1 MLVQAIDGQS
11 LYEQVINPL
20 APFARHLAL
29 VPGAGRPGSEKL
41 VAAIKLCSAFF
52 HPLTRVEGVKE

>member
-11 LYEQVINPL
+11 LYEQVIDPL
-20 APFARHLAL
+20 APFARHRAL
-29 VPGAGRPGSEKL
+29 VPGVGPGSEKL